1 MFKNLSKLSAIILTT
16 FGIIALVLII
26 GGVAVFVDASDGV
39 YDMFAEKVTCDRA
52 TFFVKDS
59 IKATRNIDN
68 ENGDN
73 MAAINDLDK
82 KVITLDPGESDNIF
96 ARNSTPN
103 IDLVKDLDDCF
114 SDYEISFYRYYSED
128 TIASKSE
135 KCTYDPIQDENY
147 KCEIENN

>member
-1 MFKNLSKLSAIILTT
+1 MFKNLSKLSAIILTI

-26 GGVAVFVDASDGV
+26 GGVVVFVDVSDGV
-39 YDMFAEKVTCDRA
+39 YDLFAEKVTCNRS

-59 IKATRNIDN
+59 IKATRYIDN

-73 MAAINDLDK
+73 MAAINDLDEN
-82 KVITLDPGESDNIF
+82 VITLDPGESDNIF

-114 SDYEISFYRYYSED
+114 SSYEISFYRYYSED
-128 TIASKSE
+128 TIASKAE
-135 KCTYDPIQDENY
+135 KCTYDSSQESNY